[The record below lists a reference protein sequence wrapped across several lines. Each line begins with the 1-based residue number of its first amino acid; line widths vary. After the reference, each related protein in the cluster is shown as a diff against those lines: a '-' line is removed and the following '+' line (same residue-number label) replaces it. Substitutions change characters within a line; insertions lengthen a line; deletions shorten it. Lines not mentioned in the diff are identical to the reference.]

1 MGNFQRSDN
10 KRIGFSGPR
19 GGDRGGSRGGF
30 GGRGGSRGGFG
41 GDRGGRGG
49 FGGDR
54 ERRPVT
60 MHPAVCDECK
70 KECEVPFMPTEGKP
84 VLCKECFGGGRSD
97 SPRPSFGGDRGS
109 RGSFGGGDRG
119 GERRE
124 YSDRRPSFSSRGSE
138 DRNSGNDDLKK
149 QLADVNTKLE
159 KLIKIVSDMVEK
171 KEKFKP
177 EAKKETL
184 KSVVRKALKK

>member
-1 MGNFQRSDN
+1 MGNFQRGDN

-30 GGRGGSRGGFG
+30 GGGRGGSRGGFG

-49 FGGDR
+49 FGGG

-60 MHPAVCDECK
+60 MHSAVCDECK
-70 KECEVPFMPTEGKP
+70 KECEVPFMPTAGKP

-97 SPRPSFGGDRGS
+97 SPRPSFGGDRDRGS
-109 RGSFGGGDRG
+109 RSTFNG

-124 YSDRRPSFSSRGSE
+124 YSDRRPSYNSRPTENRSS
-138 DRNSGNDDLKK
+138 NNDDLVK
-149 QLADVNTKLE
+149 QISDLNTKMD
-159 KLIKIVSDMVEK
+159 KLIKIMSDSVEK

-177 EAKKETL
+177 AAKKETL